1 MMSKNRKPTVLQDK
15 WNTNANDVPEPRELN
30 KLKMEEGRYVPFP
43 LSLDT
48 QKELLDL
55 ICRRQSGIISRQELV
70 DVLFGE
76 KNSKTRHI
84 IRYRP

>member
-1 MMSKNRKPTVLQDK
+1 MSKPRKPTVLQEK
-15 WNTNANDVPEPRELN
+15 WNTDAMDVPETRELN
-30 KLKMEEGRYVPFP
+30 KLKVEDGRYVPFP

-55 ICRRQSGIISRQELV
+55 ICRRESGIISRQELV

-76 KNSKTRHI
+76 KSPKAYKI

>member
-1 MMSKNRKPTVLQDK
+1 MSKNRKPTVLHDT
-15 WNTNANDVPEPRELN
+15 WNTNAKDVPEPRELN
-30 KLKMEEGRYVPFP
+30 KLKVEEGRYVPFP

-55 ICRRQSGIISRQELV
+55 ICRRESGIISRQELV

-76 KNSKTRHI
+76 KSPKAYKI

>member
-1 MMSKNRKPTVLQDK
+1 MSKKRKPTLLQDT
-15 WNTNANDVPEPRELN
+15 WNTNAKDVPEPRELN
-30 KLKMEEGRYVPFP
+30 KLKVEDGRYVPFP

-55 ICRRQSGIISRQELV
+55 ICRRSSGIISRQELV

-76 KNSKTRHI
+76 KNSKTGKI
-84 IRYRP
+84 IRYRH

>member
-1 MMSKNRKPTVLQDK
+1 MSKDRKPTVLQDK
-15 WNTNANDVPEPRELN
+15 WNTNAKDVPEPRELN
-30 KLKMEEGRYVPFP
+30 KLKVEEGRYVPFP

-55 ICRRQSGIISRQELV
+55 ICRRESGIISRQELV

-76 KNSKTRHI
+76 KSPKAYKI

>member
-1 MMSKNRKPTVLQDK
+1 MSKNRKPTVLQET
-15 WNTNANDVPEPRELN
+15 WNTNAMDAPDTRELN
-30 KLKMEEGRYVPFP
+30 KLKVEDGRYVPFP

-55 ICRRQSGIISRQELV
+55 ICRRESGIISRQELV

-76 KNSKTRHI
+76 KSPRAYKI

>member
-1 MMSKNRKPTVLQDK
+1 MSKPRKPTVLQEK
-15 WNTNANDVPEPRELN
+15 WNTDAMDPPDTRELN
-30 KLKMEEGRYVPFP
+30 KLKVEEGRYVPFP

-55 ICRRQSGIISRQELV
+55 ICRRESGIISRQELV

-76 KNSKTRHI
+76 KSPKAYKI

>member
-1 MMSKNRKPTVLQDK
+1 MSKDRKPTVLQDK
-15 WNTNANDVPEPRELN
+15 WNTNAKDVPEPRELN
-30 KLKMEEGRYVPFP
+30 KLKVEEGRYVPFP

-55 ICRRQSGIISRQELV
+55 ICRRASGIISRQELV

-76 KNSKTRHI
+76 KNSKTGHI
-84 IRYRP
+84 IRYRH

>member
-1 MMSKNRKPTVLQDK
+1 MSKNRKPTVLQET
-15 WNTNANDVPEPRELN
+15 WNTNAKDVPEPRELN
-30 KLKMEEGRYVPFP
+30 KLKVEEGKYVPFP

-55 ICRRQSGIISRQELV
+55 ICRRESGIISRQELV

-76 KNSKTRHI
+76 KSPKAYKI

>member
-1 MMSKNRKPTVLQDK
+1 MSKKRKPTILQDK
-15 WNTNANDVPEPRELN
+15 WRTDAMEVPEPRELN
-30 KLKMEEGRYVPFP
+30 KLKIAEGTYVPFP

-55 ICRRQSGIISRQELV
+55 ICRRGSGIISRQELV

-76 KNSKTRHI
+76 KNSKTGHI
-84 IRYRP
+84 VRYRP

>member
-1 MMSKNRKPTVLQDK
+1 MSKKREPTILEDT
-15 WNTNANDVPEPRELN
+15 WHTNAKDVPEPRELN
-30 KLKMEEGRYVPFP
+30 KLKVADGTYVPFP

-55 ICRRQSGIISRQELV
+55 ICRRESGIISRQELV

-76 KNSKTRHI
+76 KNSKTGQI
-84 IRYRP
+84 IRYRY

>member
-1 MMSKNRKPTVLQDK
+1 MSKDRKPTVLQDK
-15 WNTNANDVPEPRELN
+15 WNTNAKDVPEPRELN
-30 KLKMEEGRYVPFP
+30 KLKVEEGRYVPFP

-55 ICRRQSGIISRQELV
+55 ICRRESGIISRQELV

-76 KNSKTRHI
+76 KSPKAYKI
-84 IRYRP
+84 IPYRP

>member
-1 MMSKNRKPTVLQDK
+1 MSKKRKPTILADK
-15 WNTNANDVPEPRELN
+15 WNTDAMAVPEPRELD
-30 KLKMEEGRYVPFP
+30 KIKVADGTYVPFP

-55 ICRRQSGIISRQELV
+55 ICRRGSGIISRQELV

-76 KNSKTRHI
+76 KSSQAHTI
-84 IRYRP
+84 IRYRY